1 MMSRSSLA
9 KRARMLWLPAL
20 TTLAGLG
27 LDRAVPDVDFD
38 AVVAP
43 LLARKCLGCHNPTDR
58 KGGLNLAS
66 ARAALTGGDSGP
78 ALVPGKPDESL
89 LWERVSENEM
99 PPKTPLAASEKE
111 VLRKWI
117 GGGAKWGSDPIDIF
131 KYSSATR
138 AGYDWWSLQPVRR
151 PPLPAVKDE
160 NWARRPIDRFVLAGL
175 EARGLK
181 PSPTADRRTLI
192 RRLSFDLLG
201 LPPDPAEV
209 AAFVADDS

>member
-1 MMSRSSLA
+1 MMSPSLLA
-9 KRARMLWLPAL
+9 HRARIRWLPAL
-20 TTLAGLG
+20 AILAGLQ
-27 LDRAVPDVDFD
+27 LSHAARADDFD
-38 AVVAP
+38 GDVAP
-43 LLARKCLGCHNPTDR
+43 LFARKCLGCHNATDR

-66 ARAALTGGDSGP
+66 ARAALSGGDSGP
-78 ALVPGKPDESL
+78 AFVPGKPDESL

-99 PPKTPLAASEKE
+99 PPKMPLAAAEKE

-117 GGGAKWGSDPIDIF
+117 GGGGKWGTDPIDIF

-160 NWARRPIDRFVLAGL
+160 NWARRPIDRFVLAAL

-181 PSPTADRRTLI
+181 PSP
-192 RRLSFDLLG
+192 
-201 LPPDPAEV
+201 
-209 AAFVADDS
+209 